1 MTKSIVTRGE
11 PKDDI
16 DYSQKIL
23 RRQDFG
29 NRLYKALRKKRWNQ
43 SDLAR
48 HSGLGR
54 DSISQYIRGRSV
66 PSPKNLTKLADALGI
81 EDEVLFPNYDAQAN
95 AIEEPTFQIKSI
107 DSDAEHVWVRINM
120 KLPLKRAIELGRII
134 SS

>member
-29 NRLYKALRKKRWNQ
+29 NRLYKALRKKRWSQ
-43 SDLAR
+43 ADLAR

-66 PSPKNLTKLADALGI
+66 PSPKNLTKLADAHGI

-95 AIEEPTFQIKSI
+95 AIEEPTFQIKSV
-107 DSDAEHVWVRINM
+107 DSDAEHVWARINM